1 MDPQALQRD
10 IDAARDTLATLRELL
25 EEERHLIET
34 RQADALQAVA
44 ERKVQ
49 ALAELQKR
57 DPAARAGVVASELEQ
72 RIASAGNSKLSELW
86 RAFVAELQA
95 LRRANE
101 RNGVAI
107 RRGLDTVTTEL
118 NVLRGGGACTD
129 EGVYDAGGQRNSTG
143 AGLLDTRA

>member
-1 MDPQALQRD
+1 MDPQSLQRD
-10 IDAARDTLATLRELL
+10 IDAARDTLGTLRNLL

-49 ALAELQKR
+49 ALAELQER
-57 DPAARAGVVASELEQ
+57 DPAAKAGVVASELEQ
-72 RIASAGNSKLSELW
+72 RIASAGSVELAELW

-118 NVLRGGGACTD
+118 NVLRGGSACAED
-129 EGVYDAGGQRNSTG
+129 GVYDAGGQRNSTG